1 MIKSHPNTQQLQQY
15 VAGDLN
21 PAQALIISAHCDMCK
36 HCQQRV
42 EQINASY
49 AQEAFSGAE
58 TGIED
63 PQLKQMMEQ
72 ILALPAAEKVDNTTD
87 DDLVEIELDGKF
99 FPLPRALKR
108 FAGHTDSWSRLLG
121 KLWQTH
127 VDLGDGLKGHFIYME
142 KGGNVP
148 EHTHKG
154 QEMTLVLDGEF
165 EDERGLYKTGDF
177 ITTDG
182 NVTHTPQS
190 NVNEGCLVFS
200 IVEEPLHFTS
210 GLARLL
216 NPFSHLFFK

>member
-42 EQINASY
+42 EQINSSY

-72 ILALPAAEKVDNTTD
+72 ILALPAAEKVDKTTD

-177 ITTDG
+177 ITTDASH
-182 NVTHTPQS
+182 THTPQS